1 MDWRDLQ
8 TFLVTAEAGSTQ
20 AASAD
25 LGLDQ
30 STISRRIASFE
41 KRLGHRLFERLP
53 TGLILTPAGEQM
65 LDTARKVETDVHSLE
80 RRLVGGGEELE
91 GEVRLTVPP
100 YMLSGFLGEIL
111 AEYHE
116 VHPEVHLDIDISM
129 TEANLTKREADIAVR
144 GSNTPPDHLI
154 GRRAGTYHMTLY
166 ARKDLVDQA
175 PDLPWIGWGEPGELE
190 AWARERDLPVHS
202 RVWKTES
209 MEGQVALVRRGLG
222 MAILPCPLADPQP
235 DLARIIPDQT
245 WPSRDVWVLT
255 HKDLLTSP
263 RIRSLFNFLAD
274 GLRARR
280 DLLEGRRVSAS

>member
-8 TFLVTAEAGSTQ
+8 TFLATAEAGSTQ

-41 KRLGHRLFERLP
+41 TRLGHRLFERLP

-80 RRLVGGGEELE
+80 RRLVGGGDELE

-111 AEYHE
+111 SDYHDS
-116 VHPEVHLDIDISM
+116 HPDVHLDIDISM

-154 GRRAGTYHMTLY
+154 GRRAGTYHTTLY
-166 ARKDLVDQA
+166 AREDLA
-175 PDLPWIGWGEPGELE
+175 KFGMDLPWIGWGSRANWKPGRVTVVCKSVHASGKPK
-190 AWARERDLPVHS
+190 AWRVSWPWCDAASAWRSCRARWPIRS
-202 RVWKTES
+202 RIS
-209 MEGQVALVRRGLG
+209 RAL
-222 MAILPCPLADPQP
+222 
-235 DLARIIPDQT
+235 
-245 WPSRDVWVLT
+245 S
-255 HKDLLTSP
+255 
-263 RIRSLFNFLAD
+263 RIRP
-274 GLRARR
+274 GRA
-280 DLLEGRRVSAS
+280 GMSGC